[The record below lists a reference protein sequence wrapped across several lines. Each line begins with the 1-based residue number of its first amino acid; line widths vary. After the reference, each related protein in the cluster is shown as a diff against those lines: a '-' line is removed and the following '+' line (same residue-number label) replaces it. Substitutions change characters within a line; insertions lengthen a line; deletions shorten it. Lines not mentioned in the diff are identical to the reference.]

1 MRKDGIRVDKKKN
14 KIKAVFPKKGG
25 RLFAVLRFVISAG
38 YSRRNEHQEMMH
50 ATFTINSFDHMFGFR
65 RYNTDD
71 TSRNNV
77 ILAIITLGEGWHNNH
92 HHYAVSN
99 RNGFYWWEI
108 DITYYLILLLSFL
121 GIVREVRAL
130 PEKNRESGKIM
141 K

>member
-1 MRKDGIRVDKKKN
+1 
-14 KIKAVFPKKGG
+14 
-25 RLFAVLRFVISAG
+25 
-38 YSRRNEHQEMMH
+38 
-50 ATFTINSFDHMFGFR
+50 MFGFR